1 MYAKLRAMGLISE
14 ILLAQWFPNAVPR
27 SISLVSSRIL
37 LGRQSIGP
45 CPRSGESET
54 LGVGPSNLPWTSPP
68 GDSDVHSNLRSHV
81 EAKASH
87 RSRLEPCPGFDYEPL
102 PPAGLQRS
110 LNGDAESTVPSS
122 PGFSQ
127 PKQPRELPRS
137 PPPLRPRL
145 HSLPPIILEQH
156 REKAARERKP
166 WSIFSVHSTYSFR
179 ETTVGQVLF
188 GALQMK
194 RGIR

>member
-1 MYAKLRAMGLISE
+1 MYAKLRAVGLISE

-87 RSRLEPCPGFDYEPL
+87 RSRLEPWMVTLKALC
-102 PPAGLQRS
+102 
-110 LNGDAESTVPSS
+110 
-122 PGFSQ
+122 
-127 PKQPRELPRS
+127 
-137 PPPLRPRL
+137 PPPQASHNQSNPENCPI
-145 HSLPPIILEQH
+145 HPLPPIILELH

-166 WSIFSVHSTYSFR
+166 RSIFSVHSTYSFR